1 MKIEIELFGQIPS
14 KKNRYLAVIK
24 KSGKAGL
31 VKDRK
36 MRSKYDYLVEQVPV
50 EYFDLKLKH
59 PTITMQRYATADGFR
74 QDRDGIATT
83 IFDEILVRLGI
94 IIDDND
100 LHNNGLW
107 IFKPTQLSDAPR
119 LCISL
124 ETPENH
130 VIN

>member
-1 MKIEIELFGQIPS
+1 MIIEIDLFGQIPS

-24 KSGKAGL
+24 KKTGKAGL

-36 MRSKYDYLVEQVPV
+36 MRAKYDYLVEQVPT
-50 EYFDLKLKH
+50 EYFDLQLKH
-59 PTITMQRYATADGFR
+59 PTITFQRYATADGFC

-94 IIDDND
+94 IIDDSD
-100 LHNNGLW
+100 IHNNGLW

-119 LCISL
+119 LRITL
-124 ETPENH
+124 ESQEH
-130 VIN
+130 VLN